1 MKRSSWVA
9 AMAALVGA
17 VLLAGSAPAVAA
29 EATWRSH
36 VAVAGKAYGRGEYRA
51 AEQALLASLAAVR
64 KSHPDGPEIAA
75 VTNNLAIVYQTMG
88 RLDQAETLLRRTV
101 EVWRRTLGP
110 DHANLARSLN
120 NLAELYQVKGA
131 DDRSEATYEQALAI
145 AEKNARS
152 HPQVLR
158 NVLDNYARLLAD
170 LGRAA
175 EAEALSA
182 RSKTIIYLENN

>member
-51 AEQALLASLAAVR
+51 AEHELLAALAAVQKR
-64 KSHPDGPEIAA
+64 HPDGPEIAA

-88 RLDQAETLLRRTV
+88 RLDEAEPLLRRTV